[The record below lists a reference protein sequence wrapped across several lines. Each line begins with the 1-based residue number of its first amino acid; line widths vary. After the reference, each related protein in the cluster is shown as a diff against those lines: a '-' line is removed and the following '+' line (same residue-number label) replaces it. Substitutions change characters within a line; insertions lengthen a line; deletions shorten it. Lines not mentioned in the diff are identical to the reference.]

1 MGKRGSGEERLIHL
15 DPSSYPFSHFLL
27 SLFQQFT
34 FSSFSCKFDP
44 SGESIMLYLS
54 QVLSRP
60 IRDLEGES
68 VASIKDV
75 IVRLGEEDHP
85 QVTGLV
91 ARYRRRDFF
100 VSRWRITEFNELGVR
115 LNSDILDLRPFVRRE
130 GEVLL
135 ARNVLDKQLIDV
147 DGKRVVR
154 VNDVQIIEAAGQWRV
169 TGADVSLQGLWRRL
183 APAGFRGTRRPVEVI
198 DWSDV
203 GYLATDA
210 ATVQLKSA
218 SGKLAR
224 LHPVEIARLAE
235 ALSYHHGS
243 EVVES
248 LDDETAAETLEEMP
262 AAQQARILAD
272 MDEERAAD
280 ILEWMSPDEAADVL
294 GDLPEEKAEELLGL
308 MEGEEQ
314 ADVAELLP
322 YEDDTAGGLMT
333 TEFVTLPRELTVGE
347 ALARLREM
355 AETPNMIYYL
365 YVVEA
370 EGSWK
375 LIGVIALRSLILAD
389 PEAPLANVMRSE
401 FQSAHPDEPGKEVAH
416 RIAEYNLLALPV
428 IDRSGDIL
436 GIITVDDAMEILL
449 PKDWRQRLPRLFS

>member
-1 MGKRGSGEERLIHL
+1 
-15 DPSSYPFSHFLL
+15 
-27 SLFQQFT
+27 
-34 FSSFSCKFDP
+34 
-44 SGESIMLYLS
+44 MLYLS
-54 QVLSRP
+54 QVLGRP
-60 IRDLEGES
+60 IRDLEGER
-68 VASIKDV
+68 VATVKDV
-75 IVRLGEEDHP
+75 IVRLGEDDHP
-85 QVTGLV
+85 PVTGVV

-100 VSRWRITEFNELGVR
+100 ILRWRMNDLNQQGVR
-115 LNSDILDLRPFVRRE
+115 LNSDLLDLRPFVRRE

-135 ARNVLDKQLIDV
+135 ARDVLDKQLIDV

-154 VNDVQIIEAAGQWRV
+154 VNDVQIIEAAGEWRV

-183 APAGFRGTRRPVEVI
+183 APAGFVGTKRPVEVL
-198 DWSDV
+198 DWADV

-210 ATVQLKSA
+210 ATVQLKSS

-243 EVVES
+243 EVVEA
-248 LDDETAAETLEEMP
+248 LDDETAAETLEEMQ
-262 AAQQARILAD
+262 AERQARILGD
-272 MDEERAAD
+272 MDQERAAD

-308 MEGEEQ
+308 MDQEEQ

-375 LIGVIALRSLILAD
+375 LMGVIALRSLILAD
-389 PEAPLANVMRSE
+389 PAMPLENAMRTK
-401 FQSAHPDEPGKEVAH
+401 FQKAEPDEPAKDVAQ

-428 IDRSGDIL
+428 IDESGDIL

-449 PKDWRQRLPRLFS
+449 PKDWRQRLPRLFG

>member
-1 MGKRGSGEERLIHL
+1 
-15 DPSSYPFSHFLL
+15 
-27 SLFQQFT
+27 
-34 FSSFSCKFDP
+34 
-44 SGESIMLYLS
+44 MLYLS
-54 QVLSRP
+54 QVLGRP
-60 IRDLEGES
+60 IRDLEGER
-68 VASIKDV
+68 VAAIKDV

-85 QVTGLV
+85 PVTGVV

-100 VSRWRITEFNELGVR
+100 LPRWRITALSDRGVQ

-135 ARNVLDKQLIDV
+135 ARDVLDKQLIDV

-154 VNDVQIIEAAGQWRV
+154 VNDVQLIEAGGDWRV

-183 APAGFRGTRRPVEVI
+183 APAGLMGTSKAVEVL

-210 ATVQLKSA
+210 ATVQLKSS

-243 EVVES
+243 EVVEL

-262 AAQQARILAD
+262 SERQARIIGD

-308 MEGEEQ
+308 MEDQEQ

-333 TEFVTLPRELTVGE
+333 TEFVTLPRDLTAGE

-365 YVVEA
+365 YVVEG
-370 EGSWK
+370 EGSWS
-375 LIGVIALRSLILAD
+375 LVGVIALRNLILAD
-389 PEAPLANVMRSE
+389 QQMPLASVMRTDI
-401 FQSAHPDEPGKEVAH
+401 QTALPNEPANEVAQ
-416 RIAEYNLLALPV
+416 RMAEYNLLALPV
-428 IDRSGDIL
+428 VDETGDIL

-449 PKDWRQRLPRLFS
+449 PKDWRQRLPKFIG

>member
-1 MGKRGSGEERLIHL
+1 
-15 DPSSYPFSHFLL
+15 
-27 SLFQQFT
+27 
-34 FSSFSCKFDP
+34 
-44 SGESIMLYLS
+44 MLYLS

-60 IRDLEGES
+60 IRDIEGER
-68 VASIKDV
+68 VATVKDV
-75 IVRLGEEDHP
+75 IVRLGADDHP
-85 QVTGLV
+85 PVTGLV

-100 VSRWRITEFNELGVR
+100 LSRWRVAELNETGVR

-135 ARNVLDKQLIDV
+135 ARDVLDKQLIDV

-154 VNDVQIIEAAGQWRV
+154 VNDVQIIETGKDWRV

-183 APAGFRGTRRPVEVI
+183 APSGFVGTRTTVEVL
-198 DWSDV
+198 DWADV

-210 ATVQLKSA
+210 ATVQLKS
-218 SGKLAR
+218 SSDKLAR

-262 AAQQARILAD
+262 AEHQARILSD

-308 MEGEEQ
+308 MESSEQ

-365 YVVEA
+365 YVVEK
-370 EGSWK
+370 EDSWR
-375 LIGVIALRSLILAD
+375 LCGVIALRSLILAD
-389 PEAPLANVMRSE
+389 PAMPLEEVMRTE
-401 FQSAHPDEPGKEVAH
+401 FQRASADEPAIEVAQ

-428 IDRSGDIL
+428 VDESEEIL

-449 PKDWRQRLPRLFS
+449 PKDWRQRIPRLFG

>member
-1 MGKRGSGEERLIHL
+1 
-15 DPSSYPFSHFLL
+15 
-27 SLFQQFT
+27 
-34 FSSFSCKFDP
+34 
-44 SGESIMLYLS
+44 MLYLS
-54 QVLSRP
+54 QVLGRP
-60 IRDLEGES
+60 IRDLEGLR
-68 VASIKDV
+68 VATVKDV
-75 IVRLGEEDHP
+75 IVRLGEEEHP
-85 QVTGLV
+85 PVSGLV

-100 VSRWRITEFNELGVR
+100 LSRWRITELNDSGVQ
-115 LNSDILDLRPFVRRE
+115 LNSDILDLRPFVRRHN
-130 GEVLL
+130 EVLL
-135 ARNVLDKQLIDV
+135 ARDVLDKQLIDV

-154 VNDVQIIEAAGQWRV
+154 VNDVQIIEAANDWRV

-183 APAGFRGTRRPVEVI
+183 APRGFLGTKKPVEVI
-198 DWSDV
+198 DWADV

-210 ATVQLKSA
+210 ATVQLKS
-218 SGKLAR
+218 SRGKLAR

-243 EVVES
+243 EIVES

-262 AAQQARILAD
+262 AERQARIIGD

-308 MEGEEQ
+308 MADEEQ

-365 YVVEA
+365 YVVDA

-375 LIGVIALRSLILAD
+375 LVGVIALRSLILSD
-389 PEAPLANVMRSE
+389 PIQPLAQVMRTE
-401 FQSAHPDEPGKEVAH
+401 FQSADPEEPAQEVAQ

-428 IDRSGDIL
+428 VDESGDIL
-436 GIITVDDAMEILL
+436 GIITVDDAMEFLL
-449 PKDWRQRLPRLFS
+449 PRDWRHRLPRLFG

>member
-1 MGKRGSGEERLIHL
+1 
-15 DPSSYPFSHFLL
+15 
-27 SLFQQFT
+27 
-34 FSSFSCKFDP
+34 
-44 SGESIMLYLS
+44 MLYLS
-54 QVLSRP
+54 QVLGRP
-60 IRDLEGES
+60 IRDLEGER
-68 VASIKDV
+68 VATIKDV
-75 IVRLGEEDHP
+75 IVRLGADDHP
-85 QVTGLV
+85 PVTGLV

-100 VSRWRITEFNELGVR
+100 LSRWRITDLNQNGVR

-130 GEVLL
+130 NEVLL
-135 ARNVLDKQLIDV
+135 AKDVLDKQLIDV

-154 VNDVQIIEAAGQWRV
+154 VNDVQIIEAAGDWRV

-183 APAGFRGTRRPVEVI
+183 APSGFAGTRKTVEVL
-198 DWSDV
+198 DWADV

-210 ATVQLKSA
+210 ATVQLKS
-218 SGKLAR
+218 SSDKLAR

-243 EVVES
+243 EVVEA

-262 AAQQARILAD
+262 AESQARILAD
-272 MDEERAAD
+272 MDQERAAD

-308 MEGEEQ
+308 MEHDEQ
-314 ADVAELLP
+314 ADVVELLP

-333 TEFVTLPRELTVGE
+333 TEFVTLPRALTVGE

-365 YVVEA
+365 YVVE
-370 EGSWK
+370 EEDSWK
-375 LIGVIALRSLILAD
+375 LLGVIALRSLILAD
-389 PEAPLANVMRSE
+389 QSMPLEEVMRTE
-401 FQSAHPDEPGKEVAH
+401 FQHAGPDEPARDVAQ

-428 IDRSGDIL
+428 VDESGDIL

-449 PKDWRQRLPRLFS
+449 PTDWRQRLPRLFG

>member
-1 MGKRGSGEERLIHL
+1 
-15 DPSSYPFSHFLL
+15 
-27 SLFQQFT
+27 
-34 FSSFSCKFDP
+34 
-44 SGESIMLYLS
+44 MLYLS
-54 QVLSRP
+54 QVLGRP
-60 IRDLEGES
+60 IRDLGGER
-68 VASIKDV
+68 VATVKDL
-75 IVRLGEEDHP
+75 IVRLGEDDHP
-85 QVTGLV
+85 PVIGLM

-100 VSRWRITEFNELGVR
+100 VSRWRIAELNERGVR
-115 LNSDILDLRPFVRRE
+115 LNTEILDLRPFERRP

-135 ARNVLDKQLIDV
+135 AGDVLDKQLIDV

-154 VNDVQIIEAAGQWRV
+154 VNDVQIINAAGEWRV

-183 APAGFRGTRRPVEVI
+183 APSGFAGTRKPVEVI
-198 DWSDV
+198 DWSNV

-210 ATVQLKSA
+210 AAVQLKSA
-218 SGKLAR
+218 SDKLAR

-262 AAQQARILAD
+262 AERQARILGD
-272 MDEERAAD
+272 MDENRAAD

-308 MEGEEQ
+308 MEGNEQ

-355 AETPNMIYYL
+355 ASTPNMIYYL
-365 YVVEA
+365 YVVET

-375 LIGVIALRSLILAD
+375 LCGVIALRSLILGD
-389 PEAPLANVMRSE
+389 PAAPLDEVMRVE
-401 FQSAHPDEPGKEVAH
+401 FQQALPSESAHSVAQ

-428 IDRSGDIL
+428 VDESGDIL
-436 GIITVDDAMEILL
+436 GIITVDDAMEVLL
-449 PKDWRQRLPRLFS
+449 PKQWRQRLPRIFD